1 VLKTRNKPYTNTLAA
16 ITTKIRMNK
25 KQLNELT
32 DEELLKKAE
41 KIKSTQ
47 IIDATLIGVLI
58 GILIYSITAGN
69 FSYFFGIILLYAIYK
84 LANKDKYKKSEVESL
99 LKKRKLK

>member
-1 VLKTRNKPYTNTLAA
+1 
-16 ITTKIRMNK
+16 MNK

-69 FSYFFGIILLYAIYK
+69 FSYFFGIILLYAFYK

>member
-1 VLKTRNKPYTNTLAA
+1 MALQHTYSLAA
-16 ITTKIRMNK
+16 IRQNEIQMNK
-25 KQLNELT
+25 KQIKELT
-32 DEELLKKAE
+32 DEELLKESK

-69 FSYFFGIILLYAIYK
+69 FSYFFGIIILYAVYK
-84 LANKDKYKKSEVESL
+84 LANKDKYKKSEIESL
-99 LKKRKLK
+99 LKERNLK